1 MTDDAHKVTRLLR
14 ELRAGRAE
22 VADELAELVYADLLR
37 AAQRRMD
44 GRRDVTLEPGALVN
58 ECWIRLADQRKD
70 FESRAQFLA
79 IASRIML
86 RVLLDA
92 ERRRRTQRRGGDRE
106 RVTLSFEIPAAE
118 EDVGVDAMRLQEAL
132 ERLDAASP
140 RKAEVARLRG
150 LAGLSIAE
158 TAAELGISDATV
170 ERDWAFARAWLSREV
185 LRLEHGPDRADRAG
199 DGFWPES

>member
-1 MTDDAHKVTRLLR
+1 MGKDNTHKVTRLLR

-22 VADELAELVYADLLR
+22 VADELAELVYEDLLH
-37 AAQRRMD
+37 AAERRM
-44 GRRDVTLEPGALVN
+44 GKRRDVTLEPAALVN
-58 ECWIRLADQRKD
+58 ECWIRIADQRKE
-70 FESRAQFLA
+70 FESRSQFLA
-79 IASRIML
+79 VASRIML

-92 ERRRRTQRRGGDRE
+92 ERRRRALQRGGGCE

-118 EDVGVDAMRLQEAL
+118 DETGVEAQLLQEAL
-132 ERLDAASP
+132 ERFDTAAP

-158 TAAELGISDATV
+158 TAAELDVSDATV

-185 LRLEHGPDRADRAG
+185 LRLKGCPGGA
-199 DGFWPES
+199 